1 MRENGKKAKVGRPK
15 MPKGEAKAIVLQS
28 RVQPAEKAAYQ
39 KAAKSAGID
48 LSTWIRQT
56 LNEAIKA

>member
-1 MRENGKKAKVGRPK
+1 MREKKVKVGRPK

-39 KAAKSAGID
+39 RAAKSAGKD

-56 LNEAIKA
+56 LNDAIKA

>member
-1 MRENGKKAKVGRPK
+1 MRKAKVGRPK
-15 MPKGEAKAIVLQS
+15 LPKGEAKGVVLQS

-39 KAAKSAGID
+39 RAAKSQDVD

-56 LNEAIKA
+56 LNAALAGQ

>member
-1 MRENGKKAKVGRPK
+1 MREKKAKVGRPK

-39 KAAKSAGID
+39 RAARAEGKD
-48 LSTWIRQT
+48 LSTWVRDK
-56 LNEAIKA
+56 LNAAITR

>member
-1 MRENGKKAKVGRPK
+1 MREKRNKVGRP
-15 MPKGEAKAIVLQS
+15 PLAKGEAKAIVLQS
-28 RVQPAEKAAYQ
+28 RVQPVEKANYQ
-39 KAAKSAGID
+39 RAAKSAGVD

>member
-1 MRENGKKAKVGRPK
+1 MRKKEVKVGRPPL
-15 MPKGEAKAIVLQS
+15 PKGEAKAIVLQS
-28 RVQPAEKAAYQ
+28 RVQAAEKANYQ
-39 KAAKSAGID
+39 RAARAAGVD

>member
-1 MRENGKKAKVGRPK
+1 

-39 KAAKSAGID
+39 KAAKAEGKD
-48 LSTWIRQT
+48 LSTWIRET
-56 LNEAIKA
+56 LNRAVE